1 MKKNLNNVNIL
12 NNKNNKLIKEKE
24 KMKITKKLL
33 INGSLSLTMAVASVI
48 AILPKNAD
56 AEKTTQ
62 QLENEI
68 QALQSQINDA
78 ESQAKNL
85 RDKAKTLQAEL
96 AGIEKEK
103 SLIQSQLQIS
113 QAQYE
118 KLQKEIKETEENINN
133 NKSALGTILADIS
146 LEENIT
152 PLERIAGSSN
162 LSQALD
168 HLEYQSS
175 IKDQLVEKVE
185 AIKKDKK
192 RLESKRDEVKL
203 TLENQKTANKALQE
217 KINQQNTLLAK
228 TNGEEAEYSKYAKER
243 GEEKLKLQQEQQE
256 LIQRQIRQA
265 SGGQIPALLGGTTAY
280 PWNDSN
286 CYVDANAWSWGGYD
300 GNGNDDMGYGC
311 RQCVSYTAWRL
322 LKEKGIRALWWGNA
336 NMWPASARRAGF
348 RTGRDPK
355 VGSIGVIMRGAYGHV
370 VWIDS
375 IEGNYVWV
383 SQYNYGGPQG
393 WGHFS
398 RMRVPASTYDT
409 YIYFD

>member
-12 NNKNNKLIKEKE
+12 NNKNNKIIKEKE

-113 QAQYE
+113 QVQYE

-185 AIKKDKK
+185 A
-192 RLESKRDEVKL
+192 S
-203 TLENQKTANKALQE
+203 
-217 KINQQNTLLAK
+217 
-228 TNGEEAEYSKYAKER
+228 
-243 GEEKLKLQQEQQE
+243 
-256 LIQRQIRQA
+256 
-265 SGGQIPALLGGTTAY
+265 
-280 PWNDSN
+280 
-286 CYVDANAWSWGGYD
+286 
-300 GNGNDDMGYGC
+300 
-311 RQCVSYTAWRL
+311 
-322 LKEKGIRALWWGNA
+322 
-336 NMWPASARRAGF
+336 
-348 RTGRDPK
+348 
-355 VGSIGVIMRGAYGHV
+355 
-370 VWIDS
+370 
-375 IEGNYVWV
+375 
-383 SQYNYGGPQG
+383 
-393 WGHFS
+393 
-398 RMRVPASTYDT
+398 
-409 YIYFD
+409 

>member
-12 NNKNNKLIKEKE
+12 NNKNNKIIKEKE

-78 ESQAKNL
+78 ESQA
-85 RDKAKTLQAEL
+85 
-96 AGIEKEK
+96 GIEKEK

-113 QAQYE
+113 QVQYE

-355 VGSIGVIMRGAYGHV
+355 VGSK
-370 VWIDS
+370 
-375 IEGNYVWV
+375 
-383 SQYNYGGPQG
+383 G